1 MFQISQLWLVPWPSL
16 PHPLLPTL
24 NLPQEV
30 GQRFWIRYNVVC
42 WLYVDY
48 IIETKI
54 IESSSLWTGHDPFPV
69 LLFHN
74 TRKKAAYRPLF
85 SRPCGQLVGLQ
96 GHQGL
101 PFGHQGPPYLH
112 QGPFLFGSP
121 RSSFWVTKV
130 LPTFTKVFPR
140 SLRSFLWVTK
150 VFPFGSPRSSLSL
163 WVTKVFLLGHQ
174 GLPFCRQGLTFGPLR
189 SSLWVIKVSPL
200 GHQVLPFGSPRSSI
214 TINTN
219 NTVNTINS
227 F

>member
-1 MFQISQLWLVPWPSL
+1 M
-16 PHPLLPTL
+16 
-24 NLPQEV
+24 
-30 GQRFWIRYNVVC
+30 
-42 WLYVDY
+42 LYVDY
-48 IIETKI
+48 MLII
-54 IESSSLWTGHDPFPV
+54 SLKQK
-69 LLFHN
+69 LLN
-74 TRKKAAYRPLF
+74 RVVYGQDMIPSLF
-85 SRPCGQLVGLQ
+85 SYFTILEKRRPIGRFSL
-96 GHQGL
+96 
-101 PFGHQGPPYLH
+101 GPA
-112 QGPFLFGSP
+112 GSLLGFKVTKVFP
-121 RSSFWVTKV
+121 SVTKV

-174 GLPFCRQGLTFGPLR
+174 GLPFCRQGLPFGPLR